1 MAETLSFQSVLD
13 HLLDSK
19 KDIPQNHL
27 QYYSDLDPKSLRLFM
42 DVWPSVKPNRKLLLL
57 NELLQHLD
65 SDNLV
70 SYEDIGRALLND
82 ENGEVRALAIGL
94 LAESNDPKLASKLID
109 IFLTDTELAPRIEAA
124 QLLGEF
130 VLLGELEEL
139 NPELKTKIEDALI
152 SVIRGEENPAL
163 RKRALE
169 SLGYS
174 SREEMV
180 NIIESAF
187 QRADPTWVASAL
199 HAMGLSHDDRWNDDV
214 VSKLL
219 DEDPR
224 IRFAAAEAAGELN
237 IEAAAPIMLQMLED
251 EEEDDD
257 VISATIWSLSQ
268 IGGEDARIYIVNLI
282 ENTEDEDLV
291 AFLEDALENLD
302 FNEELDKFDLLSLD
316 EDDLE
321 DLDELDELED
331 DEEDK

>member
-1 MAETLSFQSVLD
+1 M
-13 HLLDSK
+13 
-19 KDIPQNHL
+19 DIW
-27 QYYSDLDPKSLRLFM
+27 S
-42 DVWPSVKPNRKLLLL
+42 SVKPERKLLLL
-57 NELLQHLD
+57 SELLKNLD
-65 SDNLV
+65 SDHIVN
-70 SYEDIGRALLND
+70 YEEIGRALMND
-82 ENGEVRALAIGL
+82 ADAPVRAYAIGL
-94 LAESNDPKLASKLID
+94 LAESNDPRLASTLTSIL
-109 IFLTDTELAPRIEAA
+109 LTDEVLAPRMEAA

-130 VLLGELEEL
+130 VLLAELDEL
-139 NPELKTKIEDALI
+139 DTDLKNKIEDALMTI
-152 SVIRGEENPAL
+152 IRSEDNPAL

-174 SREEMV
+174 SRDEMV
-180 NIIESAF
+180 NIIETAY
-187 QRADPTWVASAL
+187 QRADSSWVASAL
-199 HAMGLSHDDRWNDDV
+199 RAMGRSHDNRWDDDV

-237 IEAAAPIMLQMLED
+237 IEAAGPIMLQMLED

-291 AFLEDALENLD
+291 TFLEDALENLE
-302 FNEELDKFDLLSLD
+302 FHAEMDKFDLLSLD

-321 DLDELDELED
+321 DLDEVEELD
-331 DEEDK
+331 DEEEK

>member
-27 QYYSDLDPKSLRLFM
+27 QFYSDLDPKSLRLFM
-42 DVWPSVKPNRKLLLL
+42 DIWSSVKPERKLLLL
-57 NELLQHLD
+57 SELLKNLD
-65 SDNLV
+65 SDNIV
-70 SYEDIGRALLND
+70 NYEEIGRALLKD
-82 ENGEVRALAIGL
+82 ADADVRAYAIGL
-94 LAESNDPKLASKLID
+94 LAESNDPRLASTLID
-109 IFLTDTELAPRIEAA
+109 IFLTDTELTPRMEAA
-124 QLLGEF
+124 ILLGEF
-130 VLLGELEEL
+130 VLLAELEEL
-139 NPELKTKIEDALI
+139 DEELKAKIEDALMT
-152 SVIRGEENPAL
+152 VIRSEDNPAL

-174 SREEMV
+174 ARDEMV
-180 NIIESAF
+180 NIIETAF

-199 HAMGLSHDDRWNDDV
+199 RAMGRSHDNRWEDDV

-291 AFLEDALENLD
+291 AFLEDALENLE
-302 FNEELDKFDLLSLD
+302 FNQEMDKFDLLALD

-321 DLDELDELED
+321 DLNEVEELDEE
-331 DEEDK
+331 EEDK

>member
-27 QYYSDLDPKSLRLFM
+27 QFYSDLDPKSLRLFM
-42 DVWPSVKPNRKLLLL
+42 DIWSSVKPERKLLLL
-57 NELLQHLD
+57 SELLKNLD
-65 SDNLV
+65 SDNIV
-70 SYEDIGRALLND
+70 NYEEIGRALLKD
-82 ENGEVRALAIGL
+82 ADADVRAYAIGL
-94 LAESNDPKLASKLID
+94 LAESNDPRLASTLIN
-109 IFLTDTELAPRIEAA
+109 IFLTDAELAPRMEAA
-124 QLLGEF
+124 TLLGEF

-139 NPELKTKIEDALI
+139 GADLKTRIEDALI
-152 SVIRGEENPAL
+152 SIIRSEENSSL

-174 SREEMV
+174 ARDEMP
-180 NIIESAF
+180 NIIETAF
-187 QRADPTWVASAL
+187 NREEAGWVASAL
-199 HAMGLSHDDRWNDDV
+199 RAMGRSHDNRWNDDV

-237 IEAAAPIMLQMLED
+237 ITDAAPIMLQMLED

-257 VISATIWSLSQ
+257 VISAIIWSLSQ
-268 IGGEDARIYIVNLI
+268 IGGEDARIYILNLI
-282 ENTEDEDLV
+282 ENTKDEDLI

>member
-1 MAETLSFQSVLD
+1 MAETPSFQSVLD

-19 KDIPQNHL
+19 KDIPHSHL
-27 QYYSDLDPKSLRLFM
+27 QFYSDLDPKSLRLFM
-42 DVWPSVKPNRKLLLL
+42 DIWSSVKPERKLLLL
-57 NELLQHLD
+57 SELLKNLD
-65 SDNLV
+65 SDNIV
-70 SYEDIGRALLND
+70 NYEEIGKALLND
-82 ENGEVRALAIGL
+82 ADGDVRAAGIGL
-94 LAESNDPKLASKLID
+94 LAESNHPQLASQLIG
-109 IFLTDTELAPRIEAA
+109 IFLNDADLAPRMQAA

-130 VLLGELEEL
+130 ILLGELEEL
-139 NPELKTKIEDALI
+139 ETDLKTKIEDALI
-152 SVIRGEENPAL
+152 TVIRSEDNPSL

-169 SLGYS
+169 ALGYS
-174 SREEMV
+174 SRDEMPS
-180 NIIESAF
+180 IIESVV
-187 QRADPTWVASAL
+187 QRADPAWVASAL
-199 HAMGLSHDDRWNDDV
+199 RAMGRSHDSRWNDDV

-224 IRFAAAEAAGELN
+224 IRFSAAEAAGELN

-257 VISATIWSLSQ
+257 VISAAIWSLSQ
-268 IGGEDARIYIVNLI
+268 IGGDDARIYIVNLI

-321 DLDELDELED
+321 DLDEVEESDEE
-331 DEEDK
+331 EEDK

>member
-1 MAETLSFQSVLD
+1 
-13 HLLDSK
+13 
-19 KDIPQNHL
+19 
-27 QYYSDLDPKSLRLFM
+27 M

-331 DEEDK
+331 EEEDK

>member
-19 KDIPQNHL
+19 KDIPQSHL
-27 QYYSDLDPKSLRLFM
+27 QLYSDLDPKSLRLFM
-42 DVWPSVKPNRKLLLL
+42 DIWSSVKPERKLLLL
-57 NELLQHLD
+57 SELLKNLD
-65 SDNLV
+65 SDHIVN
-70 SYEDIGRALLND
+70 YEEIGRALLND
-82 ENGEVRALAIGL
+82 ADAPVRAYAIGL
-94 LAESNDPKLASKLID
+94 LAESNDPRLASTLIN
-109 IFLTDTELAPRIEAA
+109 IFLTDTDLAPRMEAA
-124 QLLGEF
+124 TLLGEF
-130 VLLGELEEL
+130 VLLAELEEL
-139 NPELKTKIEDALI
+139 DEKLKAKIEDALI
-152 SVIRGEENPAL
+152 TVIRSEDNPAL

-174 SREEMV
+174 SRDEMV
-180 NIIESAF
+180 NIIETAF

-199 HAMGLSHDDRWNDDV
+199 RAMGRSHDDRWNDDV

-302 FNEELDKFDLLSLD
+302 FHEEMDKFDLLSLD

-321 DLDELDELED
+321 DLEEVEELD
-331 DEEDK
+331 DEEEDK

>member
-19 KDIPQNHL
+19 KDIPQSHL
-27 QYYSDLDPKSLRLFM
+27 QHYSDLDPKSLRLFM
-42 DVWPSVKPNRKLLLL
+42 DVWPSVKPQRKLLLL
-57 NELLQHLD
+57 DTLLSHLD
-65 SDNLV
+65 SDTLV
-70 SYEDIGRALLND
+70 SYEEIGRALLD
-82 ENGEVRALAIGL
+82 DADGEVRARAIGL
-94 LAESNDPKLASKLID
+94 LFESNDTRLVDTLID
-109 IFLTDTELAPRIEAA
+109 IFLNDAELAPRMEAVR
-124 QLLGEF
+124 LLGEF

-139 NPELKTKIEDALI
+139 DEERQRKVEDSLI
-152 SVIRGEENPAL
+152 AVIRSEDNPAL

-174 SREEMV
+174 SRDEMN

-187 QRADPTWVASAL
+187 QRADPTWIASAL
-199 HAMGLSHDDRWNDDV
+199 RAMGRSHDNRWDDDV

-237 IEAAAPIMLQMLED
+237 IESAAPIMLQMLED

-257 VISATIWSLSQ
+257 VISAAIWSLSQ
-268 IGGEDARIYIVNLI
+268 IGGEDARIYLVNLI
-282 ENTEDEDLV
+282 ENTEDEDLL

-321 DLDELDELED
+321 EMNERDGFDYKEDE
-331 DEEDK
+331 

>member
-1 MAETLSFQSVLD
+1 MAETLSFQPVLD

-19 KDIPQNHL
+19 KDIPHNHL
-27 QYYSDLDPKSLRLFM
+27 QFYSDLDPKSLRLFT
-42 DVWPSVKPNRKLLLL
+42 DVWSSVKQERKLLLL
-57 NELLQHLD
+57 SELLKNLD
-65 SDNLV
+65 SDNIV
-70 SYEDIGRALLND
+70 NYEDIGMALLKD
-82 ENGEVRALAIGL
+82 ADADVRAAAIGL
-94 LAESNDPKLASKLID
+94 LAESNDPKLVRTLIN
-109 IFLTDTELAPRIEAA
+109 IFLTDEALAPRMEAA

-139 NPELKTKIEDALI
+139 DADLKTKIEDALI
-152 SVIRGEENPAL
+152 TIIRSEENPAL

-174 SREEMV
+174 SRDEMV
-180 NIIESAF
+180 NIIETAF

-199 HAMGLSHDDRWNDDV
+199 RAMGRSHDERWNDDV

-291 AFLEDALENLD
+291 TFLEDALENLD
-302 FNEELDKFDLLSLD
+302 FNEEMDKFNLLALD

-321 DLDELDELED
+321 DLDEVED
-331 DEEDK
+331 SEDEEEE

>member
-19 KDIPQNHL
+19 KDIPHNHL
-27 QYYSDLDPKSLRLFM
+27 QFYSDLDPKSLRLFM
-42 DVWPSVKPNRKLLLL
+42 DIWSSVKPERKLLLL
-57 NELLQHLD
+57 SELLKNLD
-65 SDNLV
+65 SDNIAN
-70 SYEDIGRALLND
+70 YEEIGRALLKD
-82 ENGEVRALAIGL
+82 ADADVRAAAIGL
-94 LAESNDPKLASKLID
+94 LAESNDPKLASTLIN
-109 IFLTDTELAPRIEAA
+109 IFLTDTELAPRMEAA
-124 QLLGEF
+124 TLLGEF
-130 VLLGELEEL
+130 VLLAELEEL
-139 NPELKTKIEDALI
+139 DEELKARIEDALMT
-152 SVIRGEENPAL
+152 VIRSEDNPAL

-174 SREEMV
+174 ARDEMP
-180 NIIESAF
+180 NIIETAF

-199 HAMGLSHDDRWNDDV
+199 RAMGRSHDNRWDDDV

-302 FNEELDKFDLLSLD
+302 FHEEMDKFDLLSLD

-321 DLDELDELED
+321 DLEEVEELD
-331 DEEDK
+331 DEEEDK

>member
-1 MAETLSFQSVLD
+1 M
-13 HLLDSK
+13 
-19 KDIPQNHL
+19 
-27 QYYSDLDPKSLRLFM
+27 
-42 DVWPSVKPNRKLLLL
+42 
-57 NELLQHLD
+57 
-65 SDNLV
+65 
-70 SYEDIGRALLND
+70 GR
-82 ENGEVRALAIGL
+82 
-94 LAESNDPKLASKLID
+94 
-109 IFLTDTELAPRIEAA
+109 
-124 QLLGEF
+124 
-130 VLLGELEEL
+130 
-139 NPELKTKIEDALI
+139 
-152 SVIRGEENPAL
+152 
-163 RKRALE
+163 
-169 SLGYS
+169 
-174 SREEMV
+174 
-180 NIIESAF
+180 
-187 QRADPTWVASAL
+187 
-199 HAMGLSHDDRWNDDV
+199 SHDNQWNDDV

-237 IEAAAPIMLQMLED
+237 IEAAAPTMLQMLED

-302 FNEELDKFDLLSLD
+302 FNEEMDKFDLLTLD

>member
-19 KDIPQNHL
+19 KDIPHNHL
-27 QYYSDLDPKSLRLFM
+27 QFYSDLDPKSLRLFT
-42 DVWPSVKPNRKLLLL
+42 DVWSSVKQERKLLLL
-57 NELLQHLD
+57 SELLKNLD
-65 SDNLV
+65 TDNIV
-70 SYEDIGRALLND
+70 NYEDIGMALLKD
-82 ENGEVRALAIGL
+82 ADADVRAAAIGL
-94 LAESNDPKLASKLID
+94 LAESDDPKLVRTLIN
-109 IFLTDTELAPRIEAA
+109 IFLTDEALAPRMEAA

-139 NPELKTKIEDALI
+139 DADLKTKIEDALI
-152 SVIRGEENPAL
+152 TIIRSEENPAL

-174 SREEMV
+174 SRDEMV
-180 NIIESAF
+180 NIIETAF

-199 HAMGLSHDDRWNDDV
+199 RAMGRSHDERWNDDV

-291 AFLEDALENLD
+291 TFLEDALENLD
-302 FNEELDKFDLLSLD
+302 FNEEMDKFNLLTLD

-321 DLDELDELED
+321 DLDEVED
-331 DEEDK
+331 SEDEEEE

>member
-19 KDIPQNHL
+19 KDIPQSHL
-27 QYYSDLDPKSLRLFM
+27 QLYSDLDPKSLRLFM
-42 DVWPSVKPNRKLLLL
+42 DVWSSVKQERKLLLL
-57 NELLQHLD
+57 SELLKNLD
-65 SDNLV
+65 TDNIV
-70 SYEDIGRALLND
+70 NYEDIGRALLTD
-82 ENGEVRALAIGL
+82 ADADVRAAAIGL
-94 LAESNDPKLASKLID
+94 LAESNDPRLASTLTSIL
-109 IFLTDTELAPRIEAA
+109 LTDEVLAPRMEAA

-130 VLLGELEEL
+130 VLLAELDEL
-139 NPELKTKIEDALI
+139 DTDLKNKIEDALI
-152 SVIRGEENPAL
+152 TVIRSEDNPAL

-174 SREEMV
+174 SRDEMV
-180 NIIESAF
+180 NIIETAF
-187 QRADPTWVASAL
+187 QRADPGWIASAL
-199 HAMGLSHDDRWNDDV
+199 RAMGRSHDSRWNNDV

-219 DEDPR
+219 EEDPR

-257 VISATIWSLSQ
+257 VISAAIWSLSQ

-282 ENTEDEDLV
+282 ENTEDEDLI

-302 FNEELDKFDLLSLD
+302 FHEELDKFDLLSLD

-321 DLDELDELED
+321 DLDEVEELD
-331 DEEDK
+331 DEEEDK

>member
-1 MAETLSFQSVLD
+1 
-13 HLLDSK
+13 
-19 KDIPQNHL
+19 
-27 QYYSDLDPKSLRLFM
+27 
-42 DVWPSVKPNRKLLLL
+42 
-57 NELLQHLD
+57 
-65 SDNLV
+65 
-70 SYEDIGRALLND
+70 
-82 ENGEVRALAIGL
+82 
-94 LAESNDPKLASKLID
+94 
-109 IFLTDTELAPRIEAA
+109 
-124 QLLGEF
+124 
-130 VLLGELEEL
+130 
-139 NPELKTKIEDALI
+139 
-152 SVIRGEENPAL
+152 
-163 RKRALE
+163 
-169 SLGYS
+169 
-174 SREEMV
+174 
-180 NIIESAF
+180 
-187 QRADPTWVASAL
+187 
-199 HAMGLSHDDRWNDDV
+199 V

-302 FNEELDKFDLLSLD
+302 FNEEMDKFDLLTLD

>member
-19 KDIPQNHL
+19 KDIPQSHL
-27 QYYSDLDPKSLRLFM
+27 QLYSDLDPKSLRLFM
-42 DVWPSVKPNRKLLLL
+42 DVWSSVKPERKLLLL
-57 NELLQHLD
+57 SELLKNLE
-65 SDNLV
+65 SDHIVN
-70 SYEDIGRALLND
+70 YEEIGRVLLKD
-82 ENGEVRALAIGL
+82 ADGEVRAYAIGL
-94 LAESNDPKLASKLID
+94 LAESNDPRLASTLTSIL
-109 IFLTDTELAPRIEAA
+109 LTDEVLAPRMEAA

-130 VLLGELEEL
+130 VLLAELDEL
-139 NPELKTKIEDALI
+139 DTDLKNKIEDALMT
-152 SVIRGEENPAL
+152 VIRSEDNPAL

-174 SREEMV
+174 SRDEMV
-180 NIIESAF
+180 NIIETAY
-187 QRADPTWVASAL
+187 QRADSSWVASAL
-199 HAMGLSHDDRWNDDV
+199 RAMGRSHDNRWDDDV

-237 IEAAAPIMLQMLED
+237 IEAAGPIMLQMLED

-291 AFLEDALENLD
+291 TFLEDALENLE
-302 FNEELDKFDLLSLD
+302 FHAEMDKFDLLSLD

-321 DLDELDELED
+321 DLDEVDELED
-331 DEEDK
+331 EEEDK